1 MPVGLAL
8 PYRLISAE
16 GVPQTQKIQ
25 QKDGK
30 GWQWG
35 QWLAVVIGVLAVVA
49 SVTLPI
55 LWRTGV
61 LDPAAE
67 DVVARVWQQKR
78 WQQKRWQQGLFRVV
92 SWGKGGGGGR
102 PEAAWLRICRARK
115 SARGC
120 LVMINK
126 ASAELCFGAGDTW
139 GTGGTNPP
147 ARSLPRARLVPCCC
161 QPQIAT
167 L

>member
-8 PYRLISAE
+8 PYRLISGDQIFLALTE

-92 SWGKGGGGGR
+92 SWGRSRKGGGGGQ
-102 PEAAWLRICRARK
+102 
-115 SARGC
+115 
-120 LVMINK
+120 
-126 ASAELCFGAGDTW
+126 
-139 GTGGTNPP
+139 TGGGLVADLQGTKIRTRVPSYDKQ
-147 ARSLPRARLVPCCC
+147 SLR
-161 QPQIAT
+161 
-167 L
+167 